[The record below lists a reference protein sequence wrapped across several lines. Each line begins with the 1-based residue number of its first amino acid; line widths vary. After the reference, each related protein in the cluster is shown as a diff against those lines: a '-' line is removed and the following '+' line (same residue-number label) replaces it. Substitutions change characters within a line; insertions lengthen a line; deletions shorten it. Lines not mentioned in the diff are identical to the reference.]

1 MCTEEMATESPAD
14 CFSPPPRPA
23 STETISSC
31 SESTDTGDPP
41 ATYKPRRN
49 KAARPAMRLSA
60 SHGCSHPS
68 PFSQLLE
75 LTPELQEHIAQNLS
89 LRELSS
95 LAVTCRAATP
105 LQSSVIN
112 MRIMELRRLIKSA
125 HGSPHADIPP
135 SEMLGTG
142 PDHGRHR
149 ELHAHILARLQL
161 QRGVPAPQSSGRAER
176 RRSTLYQPAR
186 RGAPRQVVLPDV
198 RRHHACAAGGQRVAE
213 RAPRV
218 CRASPPKR
226 EPTQEETPSS
236 AVGAQADVPAPASL
250 RWTHAS
256 SGHVDVADSEVASL
270 LSSSKARRRWRQFR
284 AVVCEGSVHV

>member
-105 LQSSVIN
+105 LQSSVIS
-112 MRIMELRRLIKSA
+112 MRIMELRSLIKSA
-125 HGSPHADIPP
+125 HGSLLMQISRLP
-135 SEMLGTG
+135 
-142 PDHGRHR
+142 RC
-149 ELHAHILARLQL
+149 LARDQITGVIESSMLTFWRVCSCNEEFL
-161 QRGVPAPQSSGRAER
+161 RLSRAVALRGVAAPFTSPLDAARLAKSCCQTCDDITRALLAVSEWLNELLAFVEPP
-176 RRSTLYQPAR
+176 RRS
-186 RGAPRQVVLPDV
+186 G
-198 RRHHACAAGGQRVAE
+198 
-213 RAPRV
+213 
-218 CRASPPKR
+218 

-236 AVGAQADVPAPASL
+236 AVGAQADVPAPAVPEMD
-250 RWTHAS
+250 APS
-256 SGHVDVADSEVASL
+256 SGHVDVADSEVASHNEQQQ
-270 LSSSKARRRWRQFR
+270 S
-284 AVVCEGSVHV
+284 AVDGANSEQ

>member
-1 MCTEEMATESPAD
+1 MATESPAD

-105 LQSSVIN
+105 LQSSVIS
-112 MRIMELRRLIKSA
+112 MRIMELRSSIKSA
-125 HGSPHADIPP
+125 HGSLLMQISRLP
-135 SEMLGTG
+135 
-142 PDHGRHR
+142 RC
-149 ELHAHILARLQL
+149 LARDQITGVIESSMLTFWRVCSCNEEFL
-161 QRGVPAPQSSGRAER
+161 RLSRAVALRGVAAPPAR
-176 RRSTLYQPAR
+176 R

-213 RAPRV
+213 RASRLSSLP
-218 CRASPPKR
+218 ASG

-236 AVGAQADVPAPASL
+236 AVGAQADVPAPAVPEMD
-250 RWTHAS
+250 APS
-256 SGHVDVADSEVASL
+256 SGHVDVADSEVASHNEQQQ
-270 LSSSKARRRWRQFR
+270 S
-284 AVVCEGSVHV
+284 AVDGANSEQ